1 MIMKRF
7 CKLLGAISPL
17 LVLIA
22 LTGAGWAQSGSQGTI
37 VITIQDASGGVVPD
51 AGLRL
56 VESATND
63 VRTAKTKAEG
73 NYTFVNLPI
82 GTYRLTAT
90 KAGYETTLEPV
101 IVVEAAQTT
110 ALRLTLKVGAASETV
125 TVGSAATD
133 VLETT
138 QNSLVTVID
147 PTFVEDLPMIGRDI
161 GVFATLVPGY
171 AGNPSRSEGSEAG
184 EGSWNGKVVMDGGSD
199 IDGVMQSSSRFKG
212 QGVVGAGVTARLE
225 NISEMAVQSDQIDVD
240 QGFGQNSMQ
249 VSFVSR
255 SGTNQFHGRIFA
267 DLQNDG
273 LNANTWTQDADGVT
287 KNKLIYID
295 YGVSAGGPI
304 IKDKMFFYGTFAERT
319 VPGSYT
325 STGTTLSS
333 NAQSGIFSWVTNL
346 PNGTTQNNT
355 MNLYQLVAAQGVT
368 LNTTPDAAVANQMG
382 LINSNAIPAGHLT
395 TVSGDNN
402 IGTLSYHVNDPTKFY
417 FPLARVDY
425 NLNPKLRMGLSWTMT
440 KVTNPSAFGPFLPGS
455 SFAAQNTGYFQTTYI
470 ASYRLDWDIKP
481 TLINE
486 YRLGFNYSHG
496 GDSLTALKSVYTTQ
510 PQISWGLGS
519 SGQQFYTPQ
528 SFEYPIINMS
538 DTLSWQKRAHTIKF
552 GFSGYREQDHY
563 WNPPNGYWDIGLG
576 MVAQDPAYNAIS
588 QATLPGATPG
598 QVGEAQALYAT
609 LTGRVNGIYSSHAVD
624 LATGGYNPGVTAF
637 NLNEL
642 SEAWGLYGQDSWRI
656 TPTLTINYGLRWDFT
671 GEDHDLN
678 KVYHNVEPASIYGPT
693 PVGDLFHPGDLG
705 GLANP
710 VYSTNPRAYNPDYT
724 TPQPQAGFAW
734 NPHPDSDSFWGKL
747 LGGSD
752 SVLRGGA
759 SLKRFTEPYQS
770 FWIWASDQ
778 GSFFYNTET
787 YNPSPAQNGSE
798 PQGFFAP
805 GSLTLANATANYP
818 SPTLLQNF
826 VSSPSV
832 YQATVPE
839 SQFTYLGGPAIY
851 GMDPKIP
858 TPTVI
863 SWNLGLQR
871 KLGATRAI
879 EARYVANRSYHQWYG
894 INTNEVNVFENGFLS
909 EFKLA
914 QQNQRVNYANQKA
927 ANPGQTLSTTS
938 FQNMGASG
946 QSPLPILETAF
957 PASQEP
963 AQGSDWTNSALDQD
977 VANGAVGSMAS
988 ALTNPFATAVP
999 AFCNLVGPSAFSP
1012 CQTAL
1017 GLSGGTGPYPINFFQ
1032 ANPYGANNATSYLKP
1047 FGYSTY
1053 QALQTEFRQ
1062 QQWRGLQLEANYT
1075 WAHTLGNGGGTGP
1088 GGGLYVASPVLTL
1101 HNPALNYRPATF
1113 DIRHVFH
1120 GNGTYDLPIGR
1131 GKRWLNNNDVVSR
1144 VAGNWIIGSIVTM
1157 QTGEPVQMTGGW
1169 NTYNDFADGGVSL
1182 LNGLTVSK
1190 LQKSVGVHRVPISAL
1205 GGVPPY
1211 VLMFS
1216 PKYLNSSTTGGAN
1229 TNLILPNTTPGTFGS
1244 IPYIYGPH
1252 GFYQDVSFS
1261 KGFPIFREAKV
1272 KFQAE
1277 MSNVWNHPVFGN
1289 TGGIGDVGVQD
1300 INFGQLN
1307 GPSNAP
1313 RSMDMRLNIEF

>member
-1 MIMKRF
+1 MRVKVLSR
-7 CKLLGAISPL
+7 LLRSIAAP
-17 LVLIA
+17 VVFTA
-22 LTGAGWAQSGSQGTI
+22 LTAAGWAQSGSQGTI
-37 VITIQDASGGVVPD
+37 VVTIQDDSGGVVRD
-51 AGLRL
+51 ASLRL

-63 VRTAKTKAEG
+63 TRTAKTRTEG
-73 NYTFVNLPI
+73 TYTFVNLPI
-82 GTYRLTAT
+82 GVYKLAVT
-90 KAGYETTLEPV
+90 KQGYETTLQPMV
-101 IVVEAAQTT
+101 IVQAAQTT
-110 ALRLTLKVGAASETV
+110 DVHLALRVGAASETV
-125 TVGSAATD
+125 TVNAAGSPL
-133 VLETT
+133 LETT

-147 PTFVEDLPMIGRDI
+147 PQFVEDLPMIGRDL

-171 AGNPSRSEGSEAG
+171 AGVPSSNEGAETG
-184 EGSWNGKVVMDGGSD
+184 QGSWNGKVVMDGGSD
-199 IDGVMQSSSRFKG
+199 IDGVMQASSRFKG

-273 LNANTWTQDADGVT
+273 LNANTWTQDAEGVT

-304 IKDKMFFYGTFAERT
+304 IKDKMFFYGTFATRT
-319 VPGSYT
+319 IPGSYT
-325 STGTTLSS
+325 STATALSS
-333 NAQSGIFSWVTNL
+333 NAQAGNFSWIDNGVTYN
-346 PNGTTQNNT
+346 Q
-355 MNLYQLVAAQGVT
+355 NLYQLAAAQGVT
-368 LNTTPDAAVANQMG
+368 LNTAPDANVATQMG
-382 LINSNAIPAGHLT
+382 LIDSNAIPAGHLT
-395 TVSGDNN
+395 MVSGDNN

-440 KVTNPSAFGPFLPGS
+440 KQTNPNAFGPFLPGS
-455 SFAAQNTGYFQTTYI
+455 SFAAQNTGYFVSSYI
-470 ASYRLDWDIKP
+470 ASYRLDWDVSP
-481 TLINE
+481 TLTNE

-496 GDSLTALKSVYTTQ
+496 ADSPTALKSVYTTQ
-510 PQISWGLGS
+510 PQISWGLGT
-519 SGQQFYTPQ
+519 SGQSFYTPQ
-528 SFEYPIINMS
+528 SNEYPIINMS
-538 DTLSWQKRAHTIKF
+538 DTLSWQKKAHTLKF

-576 MVAQDPAYNAIS
+576 MVPQDPAYNAFT
-588 QATLPGATPG
+588 QATLPNATPS
-598 QVGEAQALYAT
+598 QVSEAQSLYAT

-624 LATGGYNPGVTAF
+624 LATGGYNPGVAAF

-642 SEAWGLYGQDSWRI
+642 SMAWGLYAQDSWRI

-678 KVYHNVEPASIYGPT
+678 GVYHNVEPASIYGPT

-710 VYSTNPRAYNPDYT
+710 VYSTNPKAYNPDYT

-734 NPHPDSDSFWGKL
+734 NPHADSNSFWGKL
-747 LGGSD
+747 LDGSD

-787 YNPSPAQNGSE
+787 YNPSPQQNGAE

-805 GSLTLANATANYP
+805 GSLTLSNATANYP
-818 SPTLLQNF
+818 SAALLQNF
-826 VSSPSV
+826 VSSPSA
-832 YQATVPE
+832 YATTVPE
-839 SQFTYLGGPAIY
+839 AQFTYLGGPAIY
-851 GMDPKIP
+851 GMNPKIP
-858 TPTVI
+858 SPTVI
-863 SWNLGLQR
+863 SWNLGAQR
-871 KLGATRAI
+871 KLGATRAMEI
-879 EARYVANRSYHQWYG
+879 RYVANRSYHQWYG
-894 INTNEVNVFENGFLS
+894 VDTNEVNVFENGFLS

-914 QQNQRVNYANQKA
+914 QQNQLINYANQQA

-938 FQNMGASG
+938 FQNLGASG

-963 AQGSDWTNSALDQD
+963 SQGSDWTNGALDLD
-977 VANGAVGSMAS
+977 VANGAVGAMAS
-988 ALTNPFATAVP
+988 ALTNPFSTAVP
-999 AFCNLVGPSAFSP
+999 AFCNLVGGSQFSP

-1017 GLSGGTGPYPINFFQ
+1017 GASGGTGPYPINVFQ
-1032 ANPYGANNATSYLKP
+1032 ANPYGANNATSYMTA

-1053 QALQTEFRQ
+1053 EALQTELRQ
-1062 QQWRGLQLEANYT
+1062 QAWHGLQMEANYT
-1075 WAHTLGNGGGTGP
+1075 WSHTLGNGGGTGP
-1088 GGGLYVASPVLTL
+1088 GGGLYVASPVMTL
-1101 HNPALNYRPATF
+1101 HNVALNYHPATF
-1113 DIRHVFH
+1113 DIHQVFH
-1120 GNGTYDLPIGR
+1120 GNGTYDLPVGR
-1131 GKRWLNNNDVVSR
+1131 GKQWLSSDSVASR
-1144 VAGNWIIGSIVTM
+1144 VLGNWIIGSIVTM
-1157 QTGEPVQMTGGW
+1157 QTGTPTQLMGGW
-1169 NTYNDFADGGVSL
+1169 QTYNDYADGGLSL
-1182 LNGLTVSK
+1182 LNGLTVKK
-1190 LQKSVGVHRVPISAL
+1190 LQKAVGVHRVPLSAL
-1205 GGVPPY
+1205 GGVPNY
-1211 VLMFS
+1211 VLMFD
-1216 PKYLNSSTTGGAN
+1216 PKYLNSSTAGGAN
-1229 TNLILPNTTPGTFGS
+1229 TSYILPNTTPGVFGA

-1261 KGFPIFREAKV
+1261 KGFPIFRETKV

-1277 MSNVWNHPVFGN
+1277 MSNIWNHPVFGN
-1289 TGGIGDVGVQD
+1289 TGGIGDVGAQD
-1300 INFGQLN
+1300 TTFGELG

-1313 RSMDMRLNIEF
+1313 RAMDMRLNIEF